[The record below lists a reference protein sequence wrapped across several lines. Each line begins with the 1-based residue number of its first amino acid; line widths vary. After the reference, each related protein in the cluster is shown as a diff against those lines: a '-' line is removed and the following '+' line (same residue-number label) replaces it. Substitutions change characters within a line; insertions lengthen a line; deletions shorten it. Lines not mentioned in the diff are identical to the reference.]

1 MIENDKVIRE
11 RAKGGGGCLVFTLFF
26 NITRRREETD
36 FLSELFLSQSKNVN
50 GTELESF

>member
-1 MIENDKVIRE
+1 MIKLSESEWGKCLLSSSTLH
-11 RAKGGGGCLVFTLFF
+11 GGG
-26 NITRRREETD
+26 ETD

>member
-1 MIENDKVIRE
+1 MIENDKVNRE
-11 RAKGGGGCLVFTLFF
+11 RGGKCLLFSSTLHGGG
-26 NITRRREETD
+26 ETD

>member
-1 MIENDKVIRE
+1 MIKLSESEGGKCLRFSSTLH
-11 RAKGGGGCLVFTLFF
+11 GGG
-26 NITRRREETD
+26 ETD